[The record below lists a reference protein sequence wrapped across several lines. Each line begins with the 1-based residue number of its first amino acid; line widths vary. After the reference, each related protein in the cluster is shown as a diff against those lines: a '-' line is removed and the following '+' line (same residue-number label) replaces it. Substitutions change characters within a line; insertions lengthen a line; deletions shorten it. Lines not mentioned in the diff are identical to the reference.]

1 MKTLATLLPTN
12 MKRMKK
18 TMKKI
23 AVTAIV
29 DTFV

>member
-1 MKTLATLLPTN
+1 